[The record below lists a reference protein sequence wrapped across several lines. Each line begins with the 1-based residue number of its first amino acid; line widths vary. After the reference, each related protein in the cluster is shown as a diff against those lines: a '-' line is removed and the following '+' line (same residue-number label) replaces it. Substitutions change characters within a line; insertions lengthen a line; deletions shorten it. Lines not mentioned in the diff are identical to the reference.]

1 VWIVDPIDG
10 TREFVKGI
18 PEWAVSIGLA
28 VNREAVA
35 GGVLNPCTG
44 ELFLGSSA
52 AGMRVVHVDG
62 VALADRA
69 NEVRCLSVSRR
80 EHKDGKWMSFEGDG
94 RTIRPIGSIAYRLA
108 RVAAGLDA
116 ATCTFETRSE
126 WDIAAG
132 VALVEASGGR
142 VVTKG
147 ERTIRFNNEAP
158 TVHSIFAFGK
168 DCPVEITSLFAGYG
182 WDAETAPSA

>member
-1 VWIVDPIDG
+1 
-10 TREFVKGI
+10 
-18 PEWAVSIGLA
+18 
-28 VNREAVA
+28 
-35 GGVLNPCTG
+35 
-44 ELFLGSSA
+44 
-52 AGMRVVHVDG
+52 
-62 VALADRA
+62 
-69 NEVRCLSVSRR
+69 
-80 EHKDGKWMSFEGDG
+80 
-94 RTIRPIGSIAYRLA
+94 
-108 RVAAGLDA
+108 
-116 ATCTFETRSE
+116 
-126 WDIAAG
+126 